1 MNIVWVSGGKIIFAA
16 AGTLDWFADLV
27 YGAQVE
33 DERRLL
39 GEDFPAELA
48 HHLQAANATKSNIQT
63 PAERNSTVQDSAR
76 QEVN

>member
-33 DERRLL
+33 DERGLL
-39 GEDFPAELA
+39 GEDLPAELA
-48 HHLQAANATKSNIQT
+48 HHLQAANATYRRLQSETQPYKT
-63 PAERNSTVQDSAR
+63 APDRK
-76 QEVN
+76 